1 MWPFSICEVE
11 LFALLAKSS
20 FYFTPMADLVVWLY
34 CFIVFVVLL
43 LCCYDKFRA
52 LQSAK
57 QVEKTPFRVSENGI

>member
-1 MWPFSICEVE
+1 MWPFSICEIE
-11 LFALLAKSS
+11 LFGLFEKSS
-20 FYFTPMADLVVWLY
+20 FHFTSMADFVVMLY